1 MKDINNF
8 SRRKFITSMAKAGAM
23 LPFAGQMLGQ
33 SAFAA
38 GGFTNV
44 LFLFHPNGVVPS
56 TWNPTSS
63 GSIVGVTNELSF
75 GLGSLKDYHSKM
87 IVLKNIYIDI
97 ENPNGG
103 GDGGGHKDPM
113 KGCMT
118 GDRYASTESASID
131 YLIAEKLGSQG
142 VLSLGVRTGNSSIM
156 KASKPHNVDND
167 NRPTPNSN
175 PFDVATK
182 LKARLA
188 PTPVDPLQGKVY
200 DAAIAETEALLT
212 SGSGLSVARKSKL
225 EQHRDALKAMKN
237 KAQEG
242 TGSADFNFYKETLA
256 DGQSISGT
264 QDQKIALYSQFPD
277 LCKAQIDNVVG
288 AFKTGLNRVATLQL
302 ATGDENGG
310 FANYCFDECWDM
322 VQLAK
327 TRGVG
332 SSTHER
338 WYNEH
343 SSHTASHNPGWY
355 QTSAQVRWHMS
366 MVGYAIKQL
375 EANGILDQTLIVT
388 ISDEGDGATHDLSK
402 GSIVLAGGTGGGRL
416 SMGRIIDCNGV
427 AGSGTHKLF
436 GDIAKLMNVT
446 VGGPWK
452 SGIIT

>member
-8 SRRKFITSMAKAGAM
+8 SRRKFITNMAKAGAM

-33 SAFAA
+33 NAFAA

-56 TWNPTSS
+56 SWNPASS
-63 GSIVGVTNELSF
+63 GSIAGVSDELSF
-75 GLGSLKDYHSKM
+75 GLGSLKEHHNKM

-113 KGCMT
+113 KGCLT
-118 GDRYASTESASID
+118 GDRYASTGSASID
-131 YLIAEKLGSQG
+131 HLIAEKFGQS
-142 VLSLGVRTGNSSIM
+142 VLSLGVRTGSSSIM
-156 KASKPHNVDND
+156 KASKPRNVDND

-188 PTPVDPLQGKVY
+188 PVPADPLQGKVY
-200 DAAIAETEALLT
+200 ETAIAEVDDLLLNA
-212 SGSGLSVARKSKL
+212 SGLTVARKSKL
-225 EQHRDALKAMKN
+225 EQHRDALIAMKN
-237 KAQEG
+237 KSQEG

-264 QDQKIALYSQFPD
+264 QDQKIALFSQFPA

-327 TRGVG
+327 ARGVG

-355 QTSAQVRWHMS
+355 QTHAQVRWHMS
-366 MVGYAIKQL
+366 LVDYALKQL
-375 EANGILDQTLIVT
+375 ELNGILDQTLVVT

-446 VGGPWK
+446 VPGPWK

>member
-8 SRRKFITSMAKAGAM
+8 SRRKFITNMAKAGAM

-33 SAFAA
+33 NAFAA
-38 GGFTNV
+38 GGYTNI
-44 LFLFHPNGVVPS
+44 LFLYHPNGVQPS
-56 TWNPTSS
+56 SWNPT
-63 GSIVGVTNELSF
+63 VTGDISNFGNELSF
-75 GLGSLKDYHSKM
+75 GLGSLKDWHKNL
-87 IVLKNIYIDI
+87 IVFKNICIDI
-97 ENPNGG
+97 ENPDGG

-118 GDRYASTESASID
+118 GDRYASTGSASID
-131 YLIAEKLGSQG
+131 HLIAEKLGQS
-142 VLSLGVRTGNSSIM
+142 VLSLGVRTGSSSIM
-156 KASKPHNVDND
+156 KASKPRNVDND

-200 DAAIAETEALLT
+200 DTAIAEAEALLT
-212 SGSGLSVARKSKL
+212 SASGLSVARKNKI
-225 EQHRDALKAMKN
+225 EQHRDALIAMKN

-242 TGSADFNFYKETLA
+242 TGDATFGFVKEPLA

-264 QDQKIALYSQFPD
+264 QDQKIALFSQFPA

-327 TRGVG
+327 SRGVG
-332 SSTHER
+332 TSTHER

-343 SSHTASHNPGWY
+343 SSHTASHNPGWH
-355 QTSAQVRWHMS
+355 QTHAQVRWHMS
-366 MVGYAIKQL
+366 LVDYTLKKL
-375 EANGILDQTLIVT
+375 SENGILDKTLVVT
-388 ISDEGDGATHDLSK
+388 ISDEGDGATHDLYK
-402 GSIVLAGGTGGGRL
+402 GSIVLAGGTGGGL
-416 SMGRIIDCNGV
+416 SMGKVIDCNGV
-427 AGSGTHKLF
+427 AGSGTYKLF